1 MILYTTKIFFVS
13 QIIQIFDPDF
23 GLGVT
28 FIQTCL
34 TVQEN
39 VLISQW

>member
-1 MILYTTKIFFVS
+1 MSLCAMKVFFVS

-23 GLGVT
+23 GLGMT